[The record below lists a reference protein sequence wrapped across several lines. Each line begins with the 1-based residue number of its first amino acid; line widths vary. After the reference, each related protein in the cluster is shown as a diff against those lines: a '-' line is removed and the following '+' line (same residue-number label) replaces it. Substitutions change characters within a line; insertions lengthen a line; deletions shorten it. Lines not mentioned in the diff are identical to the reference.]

1 MDSHV
6 VLLVLFFLSDVY
18 FFRYAVAGRRGGRDK
33 MTASISHVAR
43 WTNFVYKLVDNSPTH
58 NTSKQRVS
66 SYMLISL
73 NVH

>member
-6 VLLVLFFLSDVY
+6 VLLVLFFLSDMY
-18 FFRYAVAGRRGGRDK
+18 FFGYAVAGRRVG
-33 MTASISHVAR
+33 SHVAR
-43 WTNFVYKLVDNSPTH
+43 WTNFVYKLVDHLPTH